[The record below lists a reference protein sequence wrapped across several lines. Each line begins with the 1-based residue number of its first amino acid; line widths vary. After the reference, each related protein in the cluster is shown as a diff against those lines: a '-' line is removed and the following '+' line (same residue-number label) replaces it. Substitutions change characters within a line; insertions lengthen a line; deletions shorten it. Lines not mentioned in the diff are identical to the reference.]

1 MIHIKYSSGILK
13 LPVIPLIPCLL
24 NKKSGVEFIQS
35 IQPSNLNIIL
45 WLVIVKSKDCCNK
58 SKFIFI
64 LMKTPRNHHFKF
76 PFAWVGHLQS
86 IFPCW
91 TSVSIF
97 MQQSLTDF
105 SRYVPS
111 DIRKLRER
119 KYWRTLKN
127 FLGLG
132 VYTDNQESL
141 LGPDIGYM

>member
-1 MIHIKYSSGILK
+1 MGRS
-13 LPVIPLIPCLL
+13 LPKCFLAV
-24 NKKSGVEFIQS
+24 
-35 IQPSNLNIIL
+35 
-45 WLVIVKSKDCCNK
+45 
-58 SKFIFI
+58 
-64 LMKTPRNHHFKF
+64 
-76 PFAWVGHLQS
+76 
-86 IFPCW
+86 
-91 TSVSIF
+91 TSVSLF

-141 LGPDIGYM
+141 LGPDIGYIMHYVAT